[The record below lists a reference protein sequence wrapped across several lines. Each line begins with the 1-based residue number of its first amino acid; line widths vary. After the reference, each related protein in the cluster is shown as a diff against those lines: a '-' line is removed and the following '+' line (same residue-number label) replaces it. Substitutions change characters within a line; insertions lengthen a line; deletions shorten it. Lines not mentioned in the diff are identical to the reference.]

1 MARLSDIIEE
11 FIKEL
16 LNESDSSELEI
27 GRNELANQFRCAPS
41 QISYVLTTRFS
52 TESGYYV
59 ESRRGGGGYIRIKKI
74 EYENNQGL
82 RKLLEEKI
90 GNSITSDYAYN
101 IIDILEEREIITER
115 EANIMK
121 VVMND
126 RSLLVASDMRN
137 VVKAQILKS
146 MIRTIVL

>member
-1 MARLSDIIEE
+1 MARLSDVIEE

-16 LNESDSSELEI
+16 LQESDSSELEI

-74 EYENNQGL
+74 EYGNNQGL
-82 RKLLEEKI
+82 RNLLEEKI
-90 GNSITSDYAYN
+90 GSSITCDYAYN
-101 IIDILEEREIITER
+101 IIDILEEREIITQR

-126 RSLLVASDMRN
+126 RSLLISADMRN
-137 VVKAQILKS
+137 VVRAQILKS

>member
-1 MARLSDIIEE
+1 MPRLSDIIEE

-16 LNESDSSELEI
+16 LEESNSSELEI
-27 GRNELANQFRCAPS
+27 GRNELANQFKCAPS

-74 EYENNQGL
+74 QYNEYETLANL
-82 RKLLEEKI
+82 IRDKI
-90 GNSITSDYAYN
+90 GNSITYNGAYN
-101 IIDILEEREIITER
+101 IIEGLKERNIITQR

-121 VVMND
+121 AAVND
-126 RSLLVASDMRN
+126 RSLIVSADRKN
-137 VVKAQILKS
+137 NIRAEILKA
-146 MIRTIVL
+146 MIKIILL

>member
-1 MARLSDIIEE
+1 MSRLSDIIED

-16 LNESDSSELEI
+16 LEESNASELEI
-27 GRNELANQFRCAPS
+27 GRNELANQFKCAPS

-74 EYENNQGL
+74 QYEEDETL
-82 RKLLEEKI
+82 RRLIEDKI
-90 GNSITSDYAYN
+90 GNSITYNAAYN
-101 IIDILEEREIITER
+101 IIDGLRERQIITNR

-121 VVMND
+121 AVIND
-126 RSLLVASDMRN
+126 RSLIIPFDQKNN
-137 VVKAQILKS
+137 VRAEVLKS
-146 MIRTIVL
+146 MIRVILL

>member
-1 MARLSDIIEE
+1 MSRLSDIIED

-16 LNESDSSELEI
+16 LEESNASELEI
-27 GRNELANQFRCAPS
+27 GRNELANQFKCAPS

-74 EYENNQGL
+74 QYEEDETL
-82 RKLLEEKI
+82 RRLIEDKI
-90 GNSITSDYAYN
+90 GNSITYNAAYS
-101 IIDILEEREIITER
+101 IIDGLRERQIITNR

-121 VVMND
+121 AAIND
-126 RSLLVASDMRN
+126 RSLMIPVDQKNN
-137 VVKAQILKS
+137 VRAEILKA
-146 MIRTIVL
+146 MIRIILL